1 MDRAIVL
8 AEGTEIRL
16 RAYSDHEAMLTVDGQ
31 FVIEVSAG
39 DEVVVTGSPHLARFV
54 RLRDRNYFYQALMEK
69 LRWPEAREF

>member
-1 MDRAIVL
+1 VVL

-31 FVIEVSAG
+31 FVLEVSAG
-39 DEVVVTGSPHLARFV
+39 DEVVVTGSPHLARFI

-69 LRWPEAREF
+69 MRWPDEQEF